1 MLDKDLVND
10 LKRFA
15 VDPTIIDKLDN
26 HVPLNDLDSL
36 KLIQQLYNVG
46 YQDHKSRVEFS
57 NPFGVPGHSQPSK
70 GRTDIVLR
78 VAEENRL

>member
-46 YQDHKSRVEFS
+46 YQAHKNRVEFS
-57 NPFGVPGHSQPSK
+57 NPFGISGRSCPGK

-78 VAEENRL
+78 VAEENKL

>member
-26 HVPLNDLDSL
+26 HIPLNDLDSL

-46 YQDHKSRVEFS
+46 YQAHKSRVDSLIHLEFRDAH
-57 NPFGVPGHSQPSK
+57 VLEK
-70 GRTDIVLR
+70 GAQTSF
-78 VAEENRL
+78 

>member
-1 MLDKDLVND
+1 MLDKNLVND

-46 YQDHKSRVEFS
+46 YQAHKSRASFLIRLESLDAPVLEKD
-57 NPFGVPGHSQPSK
+57 V
-70 GRTDIVLR
+70 RTLF
-78 VAEENRL
+78 

>member
-26 HVPLNDLDSL
+26 HIPLNDLDSL

-46 YQDHKSRVEFS
+46 YQAHKSRVDFS
-57 NPFGVPGHSQPSK
+57 
-70 GRTDIVLR
+70 
-78 VAEENRL
+78 

>member
-1 MLDKDLVND
+1 MLDEDLVND

-46 YQDHKSRVEFS
+46 YQAHKSRVEFS
-57 NPFGVPGHSQPSK
+57 DPFGSK
-70 GRTDIVLR
+70 GRPRKGRVDKVLET
-78 VAEENRL
+78 ALDNRL

>member
-26 HVPLNDLDSL
+26 HIPLNDLDSL

-46 YQDHKSRVEFS
+46 YQAHKSRVEFRDAH
-57 NPFGVPGHSQPSK
+57 VLEK
-70 GRTDIVLR
+70 GAQTSF
-78 VAEENRL
+78 

>member
-46 YQDHKSRVEFS
+46 YQAHKSRVEFS
-57 NPFGVPGHSQPSK
+57 NPFGAADRPSK

-78 VAEENRL
+78 VAEENKL

>member
-46 YQDHKSRVEFS
+46 
-57 NPFGVPGHSQPSK
+57 
-70 GRTDIVLR
+70 
-78 VAEENRL
+78 

>member
-1 MLDKDLVND
+1 MLDKDLVNE

-46 YQDHKSRVEFS
+46 YQAIR
-57 NPFGVPGHSQPSK
+57 
-70 GRTDIVLR
+70 
-78 VAEENRL
+78 AEWSFLIRLEYLATLSLVKDVQTSF

>member
-26 HVPLNDLDSL
+26 HIPLNDLDSL

-46 YQDHKSRVEFS
+46 YQAHKSRVEFS
-57 NPFGVPGHSQPSK
+57 NLFGISGRSRPGK

-78 VAEENRL
+78 VAEENKL

>member
-15 VDPTIIDKLDN
+15 VDPTIISKLEN
-26 HVPLNDLDSL
+26 HIALDDLDSL
-36 KLIQQLYNVG
+36 KLIGQLYRVG
-46 YQDHKSRVEFS
+46 YQANKSRVEFS
-57 NPFGVPGHSQPSK
+57 NPFGVPGRSQPSK

-78 VAEENRL
+78 VAEANRL

>member
-1 MLDKDLVND
+1 MLDKNLVND
-10 LKRFA
+10 LKQFA

-46 YQDHKSRVEFS
+46 YQAHKSRAEFS
-57 NPFGVPGHSQPSK
+57 NPFSAADRPSK

-78 VAEENRL
+78 VAKANRL